1 MHQISIEHTLEILG
15 GEKEQGANSSCLSVT
30 RFEKKPIPG
39 KIKALSS
46 FKTIKQ

>member
-30 RFEKKPIPG
+30 RFD
-39 KIKALSS
+39 
-46 FKTIKQ
+46 